1 MSLFTKLLPDDK
13 NLKSLQRECGLP
25 RAFANDSKAAADSE
39 RAAQDNDDITE
50 DEKCAAN
57 NVGYATQFSVGTDDD
72 SCYTSWSCL
81 SADTK
86 DSEEM
91 INPRIL
97 ALIFS
102 AYVAAKTAHT
112 IVSNNALV

>member
-1 MSLFTKLLPDDK
+1 MKVVLPTIITPMSLLC
-13 NLKSLQRECGLP
+13 S
-25 RAFANDSKAAADSE
+25 
-39 RAAQDNDDITE
+39 
-50 DEKCAAN
+50 
-57 NVGYATQFSVGTDDD
+57 
-72 SCYTSWSCL
+72 L